1 MDRAFASPASLSST
15 PSTRAS
21 PSHVT
26 TARLRA
32 AVAGP
37 SYWCR
42 HSGSVGSR
50 WVSSLKSSGF
60 GPPSTQPCT
69 PAKPPTRSA
78 VNANVTP
85 RRLTFLAYPSVVA
98 LAVIGT
104 TRAMG
109 ATELA
114 HDRASARSAPRPR
127 RPPRSR
133 VPAPSPRDHP
143 LQLRVRRPRVVSDVP
158 LLAVAIQASKARLK
172 IVIPASAARLAG
184 EAAASSGSQA
194 GVLFSGHGARALRV
208 GQLDARTDRS
218 RSALGGDLEGR
229 RAGARADP
237 TRRAAPDRSVQDD
250 RAFVRTGR
258 LSRSTAGIPADVR
271 ARRAA
276 APLREAA
283 PAVNEVFRAAADL
296 QAFCDAQGWRHALI
310 GGLSGSGGA
319 SRVRRWTS
327 TSRW

>member
-1 MDRAFASPASLSST
+1 MGQLAKVFRLRPAEHAALHAPQAPNEKRGQCKRNASPPHVPSLSERGGAGSDRNH
-15 PSTRAS
+15 TRDGVRPNS
-21 PSHVT
+21 PT
-26 TARLRA
+26 IGPQRDPRRARA
-32 AVAGP
+32 ARPEA
-37 SYWCR
+37 
-42 HSGSVGSR
+42 
-50 WVSSLKSSGF
+50 
-60 GPPSTQPCT
+60 
-69 PAKPPTRSA
+69 
-78 VNANVTP
+78 
-85 RRLTFLAYPSVVA
+85 
-98 LAVIGT
+98 
-104 TRAMG
+104 
-109 ATELA
+109 
-114 HDRASARSAPRPR
+114 ASPR
-127 RPPRSR
+127 RPPATTPSSSACAARAWCPMSLFL
-133 VPAPSPRDHP
+133 PSP
-143 LQLRVRRPRVVSDVP
+143 
-158 LLAVAIQASKARLK
+158 IQASKARLK
-172 IVIPASAARLAG
+172 IVMPASAARLAG

-310 GGLSGSGGA
+310 GGSRCSGGA